1 MAKKVSKKKTNGKGN
16 GKSKG
21 KSNGKSDLKVKL
33 SERYQAALD
42 YPLFDAIFNRRSRRF
57 GLGMKLEDTTLGFES
72 KYDPISLEEMEEALL
87 VWSGTGLTGLCLADL
102 PPETGIDLLCQWT
115 GRTWPS
121 ACNNHGT
128 ELFFTNDE
136 GLYHVDVKN
145 MLPKNHE
152 LDIFYKMNRED
163 RIARVLELY
172 RESLVKLEDGR
183 ADLPDRMPGLFN
195 FNEWNTNKPGTTV
208 FIPVTDIT
216 EEYLNLLHLYCSHS
230 YGFTIIDDLTGKPAG
245 VKKWIK
251 KGRLKDNIKMSL
263 FDLEVRILTGLNVEQ
278 AFICQNMSLALQAL
292 GLAGWTFSG
301 FIPRFA
307 LGASPDLFK
316 GLGFRF
322 IQPKKGAID
331 PPATIPVGRDG
342 VFEGYCPPYY
352 KNMDEAIDAFQEH
365 KDDAWQSDKPF
376 PYTEPDKHLMRAPR
390 PTDTTVQIVKDVANY
405 IYDTYGCFPAF
416 VDPMYMRLVFQAM
429 NIDIEF
435 YDKHYPKGSYSD
447 MHLSRFLEHHP
458 EAAGKVG
465 AKVGRKT
472 RTKTAAKRKIKA

>member
-1 MAKKVSKKKTNGKGN
+1 MAMKANIESFLNKG
-16 GKSKG
+16 
-21 KSNGKSDLKVKL
+21 
-33 SERYQAALD
+33 YQEAIN
-42 YPLFDAIFNRRSRRF
+42 YPLFDSIWNRRSRRF
-57 GLGMKLEDTTLGFES
+57 GLGMELSDTTLAYKS
-72 KYDPISLEEMEEALL
+72 DAPPIPLDELEEALL

-136 GLYHVDVKN
+136 GLYFIDVKK
-145 MLPKNHE
+145 MLPQNHE
-152 LDIFYKMNRED
+152 LDMFFKMSRNQKIE
-163 RIARVLELY
+163 RILELY

-183 ADLPDRMPGLFN
+183 ADLPDKMPGLFD
-195 FNEWNTNKPGTTV
+195 FNQWNTNKPGTSV

-216 EEYLNLLHLYCSHS
+216 EEYINLLLLYCSNT

-245 VKKWIK
+245 VEKWIK
-251 KGRLKDNIKMSL
+251 KGRLKDQVKLSL
-263 FDLEVRILTGLNVEQ
+263 FDLEVRILTGLNVEP

-307 LGASPDLFK
+307 MGGAPDLFK

-331 PPATIPVGRDG
+331 PPATVPVGRDG
-342 VFEGYCPPYY
+342 IFEAYSPPYY
-352 KNMDEAIDAFQEH
+352 KDMNEAFDTFFEH
-365 KDDAWQSDKPF
+365 KAEAWKSDKPF
-376 PYTEPDKHLMRAPR
+376 PYTEPEKHLMKAPK
-390 PTDTTVQIVKDVANY
+390 PTETTKEIVKDVLNY
-405 IYDTYGCFPAF
+405 IYDTYGRFPAF

-429 NIDIEF
+429 HIDVGF
-435 YDKHYPKGSYSD
+435 YDKYYPKGSYSD
-447 MHLSRFLEHHP
+447 MHLNHFKMFHP
-458 EAAGKVG
+458 DIKDPFAGKTKKG
-465 AKVGRKT
+465 KKV
-472 RTKTAAKRKIKA
+472 AASSGQKKKVRA

>member
-1 MAKKVSKKKTNGKGN
+1 MAKKESKKKTNGKANGKGN
-16 GKSKG
+16 GKSKE
-21 KSNGKSDLKVKL
+21 KFKL
-33 SERYQAALD
+33 SERYQEALN
-42 YPLFDAIFNRRSRRF
+42 YPLFDSIFNRRSRRF
-57 GLGMKLEDTTLGFES
+57 GLGMKLEDTTLGFTS
-72 KYDPISLEEMEEALL
+72 KYDPVPLEEMEEALL
-87 VWSGTGLTGLCLADL
+87 AWSGTGLTGLCLADL

-128 ELFFTNDE
+128 ELFFTNDD

-152 LDIFYKMNRED
+152 LDMFFKMDREE
-163 RIARVLELY
+163 RMGRVLELY

-195 FNEWNTNKPGTTV
+195 FNEWNTNKPGTSV
-208 FIPVTDIT
+208 YIPVTDVT
-216 EEYLNLLHLYCSHS
+216 EEYLNLLHLYCSNT

-245 VKKWIK
+245 VSKWIK
-251 KGRLKDNIKMSL
+251 KGRLKDNVKLSL

-278 AFICQNMSLALQAL
+278 AFITQNMSLALQAL

-307 LGASPDLFK
+307 LGCAPELFK

-322 IQPKKGAID
+322 IQPKKGTLD
-331 PPATIPVGRDG
+331 PPATIPVGKDG
-342 VFEGYCPPYY
+342 IFQAYCPPYY

-365 KDDAWQSDKPF
+365 KDAAWESNKPF
-376 PYTEPDKHLMRAPR
+376 PYTEPDKHLMRAPKS
-390 PTDTTVQIVKDVANY
+390 TDTTRQIVKDVANY
-405 IYDTYGCFPAF
+405 IYDTYGRFPAF

-429 NIDIEF
+429 NIDVQF
-435 YDKHYPKGSYSD
+435 YDEHYPKGSYTD
-447 MHLSRFLEHHP
+447 VHLERFLEHNP
-458 EAAGKVG
+458 EARGKVG
-465 AKVGRKT
+465 AKVSKKSG
-472 RTKTAAKRKIKA
+472 AKASAKKK